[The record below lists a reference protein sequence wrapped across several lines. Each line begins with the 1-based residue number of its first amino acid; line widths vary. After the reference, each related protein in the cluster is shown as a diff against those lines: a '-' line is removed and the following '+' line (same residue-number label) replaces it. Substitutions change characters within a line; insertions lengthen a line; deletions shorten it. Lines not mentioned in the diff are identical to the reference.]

1 MAEQKVKLTQLPEA
15 TDTIDTAVL
24 LVNQNET
31 DQRLP
36 VTHFLRSKNNL
47 SELENTSQA
56 RANLGVPSVEDV
68 NDKIEY
74 LIDGKST
81 FLNGATLESE
91 RDFIWDDNSKSWY
104 YWTGTFSKEVPA
116 ASTPESTGGIGAGAW
131 VGIGDA
137 ALRSALA
144 AENGGSLIGL
154 KRRNLTGSL
163 TTDLDSYYQAS
174 PINAITDYGLVPDFD
189 PTTGVAN
196 GTNNTAK
203 LQALMDALVDTGGNK
218 TVIIPAGNYYF
229 NFDGTPN
236 TGGVGVMWGR
246 VGAGLKNVTF
256 LCYGAT
262 FYQGSI
268 GRFNGVFS
276 AQGGVNIIGLNVI
289 GYGGGALGSTRER
302 DACFTVNYNSIGV
315 KFKDC
320 YMDNSLG
327 DCIYIGGSLAA
338 GGEVGFTSRDIEIS
352 GCKLKER
359 YGDGTRSFNGGSR
372 SRVAVAVVDVTG
384 LKIFNCIV
392 YGEIDL
398 EPNLNGQRL
407 QNIDIYDISYR
418 AGAVVPNQSNP
429 FKVEPLYTGNQTIR
443 GGLSIQSKAASV
455 TVSNIN
461 IYDLSFEYGRVSIL
475 LKMDEVKITN
485 IKMRR
490 GIFLIGNA
498 AGTNYSP
505 GFSIS
510 NCKVELGL
518 NGQDDDFNED
528 GVQDVI
534 PVAMFWLKGNI
545 VFSNFNN
552 NMCGTPSTGLSYM
565 FYTSDTSVATDI
577 GRNIF
582 SYNAIIGGGSLCNFA
597 ININST
603 SISNVA
609 VNSLSQS
616 IPSTTTQSFK
626 SLLTE
631 VITIPFMSD
640 GGISWT
646 QYQGSKWKLVPN
658 AARTFSGITSGAQV
672 GMEVQIRCDG
682 SFPII
687 VRSSGSFYLKGGVA
701 ATLDSSRKVI
711 TVQLIETSV
720 WVEVSR
726 NF

>member
-1 MAEQKVKLTQLPEA
+1 MATTP
-15 TDTIDTAVL
+15 TA
-24 LVNQNET
+24 
-31 DQRLP
+31 LP
-36 VTHFLRSKNNL
+36 VPSESPRDLKFNAGKIDEFVTSLTLKYIDRFGLEHYTIEGLRQL
-47 SELENTSQA
+47 AQQA
-56 RANLGVPSVEDV
+56 IAAFGWIPLDSFQD
-68 NDKIEY
+68 
-74 LIDGKST
+74 
-81 FLNGATLESE
+81 GATLTLPNQVLRWKLPDGDGEYY
-91 RDFIWDDNSKSWY
+91 RWDGALPK
-104 YWTGTFSKEVPA
+104 TVPA
-116 ASTPESTGGIGAGAW
+116 GSTPESTGGIGAGAW

-229 NFDGTPN
+229 NFDGTQN

-276 AQGGVNIIGLNVI
+276 AQVGVNIIGLNVI
-289 GYGGGALGSTRER
+289 GYGGGVLGSTRER
-302 DACFTVNYNSIGV
+302 DACFTVNYNSIGIT
-315 KFKDC
+315 FKNC

-372 SRVAVAVVDVTG
+372 SRVAVAVIDVTG

-398 EPNLNGQRL
+398 EPNLNGQNL
-407 QNIDIYDISYR
+407 QNIDIYDISFR
-418 AGAVVPNQSNP
+418 SGAVTPNPVNP
-429 FKVEPLYTGNQTIR
+429 FEVEPLYVGNQTIR
-443 GGLSIQSKAASV
+443 GGISVQSIAASV
-455 TVSNIN
+455 NATNIN
-461 IYDLSFEYGRVSIL
+461 IQDVSFEYGRFSIH
-475 LKMDEVKITN
+475 ITPSAIN
-485 IKMRR
+485 IDNIRMRR
-490 GIFLIGNA
+490 GIFLIGNS
-498 AGTNYSP
+498 AGTNYSH
-505 GFSIS
+505 GFKIK
-510 NCKVELGL
+510 NCYIELPL

-528 GVQDVI
+528 GVQDSI
-534 PVAMFWLKGNI
+534 PAVMFWFKGNI
-545 VFSNFNN
+545 VFSNFYNN
-552 NMCGTPSTGLSYM
+552 TCGTPASGLSYM
-565 FYTSDTSVATDI
+565 FYTSDVVSANDI
-577 GRNIF
+577 GRNTF
-582 SYNAIIGGGSLCNFA
+582 SNNAMIGGGSIFNFQV
-597 ININST
+597 NINSI
-603 SISNVA
+603 SISNLTM
-609 VNSLSQS
+609 NPSSQS

-626 SLLTE
+626 SLITE
-631 VITIPFMSD
+631 VISVPLSVD
-640 GGISWT
+640 GGVSWT
-646 QYQGSKWKLVPN
+646 AYQGSKWKLIPN
-658 AARTFSGITSGAQV
+658 AARTFSGIINGPV
-672 GMEVQIRCDG
+672 IGMEVQIRSDG

-687 VRSSGSFYLKGGVA
+687 VNSSGTFYLKGGVS
-701 ATLDSSRKVI
+701 ATLDNTRKII
-711 TVQLIETSV
+711 TMQLIETGTWS
-720 WVEVSR
+720 EINR

>member
-1 MAEQKVKLTQLPEA
+1 MATTP
-15 TDTIDTAVL
+15 TA
-24 LVNQNET
+24 
-31 DQRLP
+31 LP
-36 VTHFLRSKNNL
+36 VPSESPRDLKFNAGKIDEFVTSLTLKYIDRFGLEHYTIEGLRQL
-47 SELENTSQA
+47 AQQA
-56 RANLGVPSVEDV
+56 IAAFGWIPLDSFQD
-68 NDKIEY
+68 
-74 LIDGKST
+74 
-81 FLNGATLESE
+81 GATLTLPNQVLRWKLPDGDGEYY
-91 RDFIWDDNSKSWY
+91 RWDGALPK
-104 YWTGTFSKEVPA
+104 TVPA
-116 ASTPESTGGIGAGAW
+116 GSTPESTGGIGAGAW

-289 GYGGGALGSTRER
+289 GYGGGELATARER

-327 DCIYIGGSLAA
+327 DCIYIGGSLVS
-338 GGEVGFTSRDIEIS
+338 GGENNYTSRDVEIC
-352 GCKLKER
+352 GCVLKER
-359 YGDGTRSFNGGSR
+359 YGNGVRSYNKGSR
-372 SRVAVAVVDVTG
+372 SRVAVAVIDAVGV
-384 LKIFNCIV
+384 KIYDSVI

-398 EPNLNGQRL
+398 EPNIDGQRL
-407 QNIDIYDISYR
+407 QNINIYDITFKS
-418 AGAVVPNQSNP
+418 GNVQPNPSNP
-429 FKVEPLYTGNQTIR
+429 YQVEQVYVGSQTIR
-443 GGLSIQSKAASV
+443 GGISIQSRSGAI
-455 TVSNIN
+455 TTTNIN
-461 IYDLSFEYGRVSIL
+461 INKITLEYGRISVFISPDAVCI
-475 LKMDEVKITN
+475 DNVR
-485 IKMRR
+485 MRR
-490 GIFLIGNA
+490 GIFLIGNS

-505 GFSIS
+505 GFKIS
-510 NCKVELGL
+510 NCYVELNL

-528 GVQDVI
+528 GVPDVI
-534 PVAMFWLKGNI
+534 PSVMFWIKGNI
-545 VFSNFNN
+545 AYSNFSS
-552 NMCGTPSTGLSYM
+552 NMCGTPSSGLSYM
-565 FYTSDTSVATDI
+565 FYTSDVGVATDI
-577 GRNIF
+577 GRNTYINN
-582 SYNAIIGGGSLCNFA
+582 YMTGGGSIFNFA
-597 ININST
+597 ININS
-603 SISNVA
+603 V
-609 VNSLSQS
+609 SLSNLSMSSLIQS
-616 IPSTTTQSFK
+616 IPSTTTQSFR
-626 SLLTE
+626 SLITEALVIPLTAN
-631 VITIPFMSD
+631 
-640 GGISWT
+640 GGISWPT
-646 QYQGSKWKLVPN
+646 YQGTKWKLVPN
-658 AARTFSGITSGAQV
+658 AARTFSGITNGPQV
-672 GMEVQIRCDG
+672 GMEVQIRSDG
-682 SFPII
+682 SFP
-687 VRSSGSFYLKGGVA
+687 VTLTSSNNFYLKDGA
-701 ATLDSSRKVI
+701 NTILDNSRKII
-711 TVQLIETSV
+711 TMQLIEPSI
-720 WVEVSR
+720 WVEINR